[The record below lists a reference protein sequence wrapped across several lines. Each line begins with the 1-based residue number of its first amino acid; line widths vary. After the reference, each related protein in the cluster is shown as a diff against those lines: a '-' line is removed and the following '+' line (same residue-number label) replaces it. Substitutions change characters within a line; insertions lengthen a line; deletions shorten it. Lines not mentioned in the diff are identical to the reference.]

1 MVSMDRAVSA
11 TEANQHF
18 SEILREVAQGDSVT
32 VTSRGKPVARILPVD
47 QASRARS
54 VRRLLKRLR
63 SLPLRNVSWSRADLY
78 E

>member
-1 MVSMDRAVSA
+1 MDRAVSA